1 MRLLRL
7 ILVLMSLITLPVA
20 CTGTN
25 LTPFATLQASPTNP
39 VMLISPE
46 VNADRTATLTP
57 VSVTGPITLV
67 SPEVN
72 ADRTVILHLRIDDAT
87 SVTASGDIGYFALAK
102 GAQNVWSVTTPPL
115 APAIYLYSFT
125 VDGVQ
130 IADPNNPAIK
140 GTSESLVTV
149 PGNPPM
155 PWELRDVP
163 HGHVAQI
170 TYQSKVFNAQR
181 SYHIY
186 TPPGYA
192 TSTDKLPVLYLLH
205 GYSDDD
211 SAWIAVGKA
220 NLIADNLLAD
230 GKIMPLI
237 IVMPY
242 GQLNSEVTTDEAFA
256 ADFQQKFEEQLLTEI
271 IPSIEATYRVIPDTR
286 HRAMAG
292 LSMGG
297 MQTAKIGMNH
307 PETFST
313 IGLWSSAAFGPPGN
327 LFDRLT
333 TLPAELKNS
342 FLYVQVAVG
351 QEDSFLA
358 RSDAIDVFLTSQKID
373 HVYTSTPGTHSWLL
387 WRSYLVDFLPEFSS
401 VAQ

>member
-1 MRLLRL
+1 M
-7 ILVLMSLITLPVA
+7 
-20 CTGTN
+20 
-25 LTPFATLQASPTNP
+25 QASPTNI
-39 VMLISPE
+39 VMLLSPE

-57 VSVTGPITLV
+57 ASVTAPITLV

-72 ADRTVILHLRIDDAT
+72 ADRTVILRLRLVGAT
-87 SVTASGDIGYFALAK
+87 SVTASGDIGFFALAK
-102 GAQNVWSVTTPPL
+102 DAQNVWSVTTPPL

-125 VDGVQ
+125 VDGVK
-130 IADPNNPAIK
+130 IADPNNPDLK
-140 GTSESLVTV
+140 GTTESLVTV

-170 TYQSKVFNAQR
+170 TYQSKAFNAQR
-181 SYHIY
+181 SCHIY
-186 TPPGYA
+186 IPPGYE

-205 GYSDDD
+205 GYTDDD

-230 GKIMPLI
+230 GKIKPLI

-242 GQLNSEVTTDEAFA
+242 GQLNNDVTTDEAFA

-271 IPSIEATYRVIPDTR
+271 IPSIEATYRVIPDAR

-313 IGLWSSAAFGPPGN
+313 IGLWSSAAFGPPGD
-327 LFDRLT
+327 LFDRLA
-333 TLPAELKNS
+333 TLPPELKNS

-351 QEDSFLA
+351 QQDSLLS
-358 RSDAIDVFLTSQKID
+358 RSDAIDAFLTSQKID
-373 HVYTSTPGTHSWLL
+373 HVYSRTPGMHSWML
-387 WRSYLVDFLPEFSS
+387 WRNYLVDFLSKFCA